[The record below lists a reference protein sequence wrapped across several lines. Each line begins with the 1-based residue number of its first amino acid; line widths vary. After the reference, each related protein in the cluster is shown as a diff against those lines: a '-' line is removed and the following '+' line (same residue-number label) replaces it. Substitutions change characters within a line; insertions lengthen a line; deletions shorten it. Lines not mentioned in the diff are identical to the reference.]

1 MSTLVVFLLLVA
13 DGGPPI
19 GAFTDAAACTRS
31 ATKMTEDMQAK
42 DPRYSGKNYLRLQA
56 ARCRAL
62 RRGACAEVETQLIRH
77 QTATQRLRGAGPPG
91 VD

>member
-31 ATKMTEDMQAK
+31 AAKMTEDMQAK
-42 DPRYSGKNYLRLQA
+42 NSSYNGKTLYVCKPLDVVRYDD
-56 ARCRAL
+56 
-62 RRGACAEVETQLIRH
+62 
-77 QTATQRLRGAGPPG
+77 GPPLKWKRN
-91 VD
+91 

>member
-42 DPRYSGKNYLRLQA
+42 DPRYNGKTIYVCKPLDVVRYEGEP
-56 ARCRAL
+56 AL
-62 RRGACAEVETQLIRH
+62 KWKRN
-77 QTATQRLRGAGPPG
+77 
-91 VD
+91 

>member
-42 DPRYSGKNYLRLQA
+42 DPRYSEKTLYVCKLLDVVRYEGEPTLKWKRN
-56 ARCRAL
+56 
-62 RRGACAEVETQLIRH
+62 
-77 QTATQRLRGAGPPG
+77 
-91 VD
+91 

>member
-31 ATKMTEDMQAK
+31 AAKMMEDMLAENPSYNGK
-42 DPRYSGKNYLRLQA
+42 IPYVCKPLGVVRYDD
-56 ARCRAL
+56 
-62 RRGACAEVETQLIRH
+62 
-77 QTATQRLRGAGPPG
+77 GPPLKWKCN
-91 VD
+91 